1 VVGSLGEF
9 VLCDLALSLGRSQ
22 RQSLSM
28 LITDSCSIEHRTSCD
43 LLFQCLQGPLDRKLA
58 RI

>member
-1 VVGSLGEF
+1 MLWCV
-9 VLCDLALSLGRSQ
+9 ALSRGRSQ
-22 RQSLSM
+22 RKSLSM
-28 LITDSCSIEHRTSCD
+28 LFAENRHIENRTSCD

>member
-1 VVGSLGEF
+1 MVGSLGEF
-9 VLCDLALSLGRSQ
+9 VLCDLALSPGRSQ

-28 LITDSCSIEHRTSCD
+28 LFAENRRIEHRTSCD